1 MKNVNFKRLSIE
13 NFLSIGKDP
22 IMIDFQRGIN
32 IITGINL
39 DKEGSKNGVGKSTI
53 LDAIH
58 FVLFGETIRELKK
71 EHIVNRHTR
80 KNCAVTLEFEV
91 NGEAYILSRT
101 IEPTAVQLLQPSLK
115 LNKDITKSSMP
126 KTTAYVEELINCTPE
141 VFQQSILMSINSTAP
156 FMTQKKVE
164 KRKFIE
170 GILKLGVFSEML
182 NAARLDYNETK
193 RETDLEKNALISLI
207 ESLDKYYFQQSN
219 FEDVKKNKIKELNTR
234 ISENL
239 DDIAKLKLRIK
250 TINDEDKTPLIE
262 TITLGETA
270 FKKSIETINKDIA
283 AVNYSIKVKEKE
295 LIDLDKKGLSCD
307 KCNRPYSEQDIEE
320 VNAKKNK
327 IQETLVFERTQ
338 LQLFNIALDREKE
351 LYDDCISK
359 KSKIREEMYQI
370 ELDKRENINID
381 NMIQNLIVSN
391 KQYEKDIDN
400 EEQRT
405 SGFKGLIDEGEARK
419 ETLNNRVLQ
428 LCKKTDILEAV
439 KFVVSEEGVKS
450 FIVKKILTL
459 LNNRLAI
466 YLNKL
471 EANCRCSFNE
481 YFEEV
486 IIDDKGNDCCYYN
499 FSGGERKR
507 IDLAM
512 LFAFQD
518 IRRLQGDVAINL
530 SIYDELLDSSL
541 DGKGIECVLNTLYE
555 RVENY
560 NESIYIITHNPLTM
574 NITISS
580 TINLVKSN
588 GITKLAS

>member
-1 MKNVNFKRLSIE
+1 MKQVNFKKISIQ
-13 NFLSIGKDP
+13 NFLSIGNDP
-22 IMIDFQRGIN
+22 IVIDFQRGIN

-80 KNCAVTLEFEV
+80 KNCIVKLEFDV
-91 NGEAYILSRT
+91 NGEVYILTRT
-101 IEPTAVQLLQPSLK
+101 IEPTAVQLLQPSLNE
-115 LNKDITKSSMP
+115 NKDITKSSMP

-141 VFQQSILMSINSTAP
+141 VFQQSILMSINSTSP

-182 NAARLDYNETK
+182 NATRLDYNETK
-193 RETDLEKNALISLI
+193 RETDLEKNALTSLL

-219 FEDVKKNKIKELNTR
+219 FEDTKTNKIKELKGR
-234 ISENL
+234 ISKNL
-239 DDIAKLKLRIK
+239 EDIEKLKLRIK
-250 TINDEDKTPLIE
+250 TINTEDKTALIE
-262 TITLGETA
+262 TITLEETA
-270 FKKSIETINKDIA
+270 LKKSIEVINKDIA
-283 AVNYSIKVKEKE
+283 GVNYSIKTKEKE

-320 VNAKKNK
+320 IKAQK
-327 IQETLVFERTQ
+327 IKLQETLVFERTQ

-351 LYDDCISK
+351 LYEDCISK
-359 KSKIREEMYQI
+359 KSKIREEIYQV

-381 NMIQNLIVSN
+381 NMIQNLVVSN
-391 KQYEKDIDN
+391 KQHERDIDN

-405 SGFKGLIDEGEARK
+405 SGFKTLIEDGETRK
-419 ETLNNRVLQ
+419 DILNNRVLQ

-459 LNNRLAI
+459 LNNRLAV

-481 YFEEV
+481 YFEE
-486 IIDDKGNDCCYYN
+486 IILDDKGHDCCYYN

-507 IDLAM
+507 IDMAM

-530 SIYDELLDSSL
+530 NIYDELLDSSL

-555 RVENY
+555 RVEDY

-574 NITISS
+574 NVTISS
-580 TINLVKSN
+580 TINLIKSN
-588 GITKLAS
+588 GITRLAS

>member
-1 MKNVNFKRLSIE
+1 MKQVDFKKITIE
-13 NFLSIGKDP
+13 NFLSIGNVP
-22 IMIDFQRGIN
+22 VTIDFQRGIN

-80 KNCAVTLEFEV
+80 KNCKVVLEFEV
-91 NGEAYILSRT
+91 NGELYILTRT
-101 IEPTAVQLLQPSLK
+101 IEPTAVELLQPSLK
-115 LNKDITKSSMP
+115 EKKDITKSSMP
-126 KTTAYVEELINCTPE
+126 KTTAYVQSLINCTPE
-141 VFQQSILMSINSTAP
+141 VFQQSILMSINSTSP
-156 FMTQKKVE
+156 FMTQRKVE

-193 RETDLEKNALISLI
+193 KETDLEKNALNDLVASL
-207 ESLDKYYFQQSN
+207 EKYYFQQTN
-219 FEDVKKNKIKELNTR
+219 FDSLKATKIKELNER
-234 ISENL
+234 IVENKS
-239 DDIAKLKLRIK
+239 DIEKLKKLIK
-250 TINDEDKTPLIE
+250 VIDKEDRSKKITEIVEEEATYKKTVNDLTTDVIK
-262 TITLGETA
+262 
-270 FKKSIETINKDIA
+270 
-283 AVNYSIKVKEKE
+283 VNSSIKSLEKE
-295 LIDLDKKGLSCD
+295 FTDLEKKGLSCD
-307 KCNRPYSEQDIEE
+307 KCHRPFTEQDIEAVE
-320 VNAKKNK
+320 ARKEEINSHLVTKRTELILLESTLTKQKK
-327 IQETLVFERTQ
+327 LV
-338 LQLFNIALDREKE
+338 LDC
-351 LYDDCISK
+351 DSK
-359 KSKIREEMYQI
+359 KDKIREEIYQI
-370 ELDKRENINID
+370 ELDKKENENIENK
-381 NMIQNLIVSN
+381 IQNLNVII
-391 KQYEKDIDN
+391 KQNEKDIDN

-405 SGFKGLIDEGEARK
+405 SGFKTLIDESEARK
-419 ETLNNRVLQ
+419 GTLDNRVLQ

-486 IIDDKGNDCCYYN
+486 ILDDKGHDCCYYN

-512 LFAFQD
+512 LFTFQD
-518 IRRLQGDVAINL
+518 IRRLQGDVTVNL
-530 SIYDELLDSSL
+530 NMYDELLDSSL

-560 NESIYIITHNPLTM
+560 GEAIYIITHNPLTM
-574 NITISS
+574 NVAINS

-588 GITKLAS
+588 GITKLST